1 MAPGAGPAA
10 ASPRASP
17 RHAPLTSRPVLP
29 HLQHSNQCWHL
40 TPMGSQ
46 KANFGLRS
54 VGVPP
59 DVAVQNHAVSY
70 QRDSSLTPTLP
81 PISPRSYAGTP
92 QSIRSRPPRA
102 SRQSTA
108 VVKEEPV
115 QLISWPGFS
124 QHIVHCKGHWKPEGC
139 NAKQDVSISL
149 GLCTRTWL

>member
-1 MAPGAGPAA
+1 
-10 ASPRASP
+10 
-17 RHAPLTSRPVLP
+17 
-29 HLQHSNQCWHL
+29 
-40 TPMGSQ
+40 MGSQ

-139 NAKQDVSISL
+139 NAKQDVNGDAPLNARLVTFRGTRPFVPSL
-149 GLCTRTWL
+149 AITARPYDY